1 MWRQLYHGLRSWERR
16 KALTLFLPCPVRS
29 SCSLLIA
36 RELAR
41 HLLKVI
47 QAGGAGCRPQ
57 ERDADSECWVCSC
70 AVTAVNRAASQD
82 RTRGGFPSSRQK
94 AFSCKTMY
102 CQEEKLT

>member
-16 KALTLFLPCPVRS
+16 KALNLFLPCPVRS

-47 QAGGAGCRPQ
+47 QQEVRGVGHRSEMLTVSAG
-57 ERDADSECWVCSC
+57 SV
-70 AVTAVNRAASQD
+70 AA
-82 RTRGGFPSSRQK
+82 
-94 AFSCKTMY
+94 
-102 CQEEKLT
+102 L